1 MPAIEYK
8 LSRKVYSSL
17 MQVIYEL
24 SEKTFPHLI
33 GRRMFIKRM
42 STDQS
47 SWKKGNGNADF
58 SGNSTLPIVF

>member
-1 MPAIEYK
+1 
-8 LSRKVYSSL
+8 